1 MKDDLGERMKENYE
15 KRSRNYLTRRI
26 PVIIRIDGKCFS
38 SFCKRFEK
46 PYDKLLNDSL
56 NGVMQFL
63 CENIQGA
70 KFAERHSDE
79 ISILVTD
86 YDSIGTDCWFDYN
99 VQKMC
104 SVSASMATAEFCR
117 KLIYYSKEPWMF
129 GVDTGDE
136 DLNTDFLDFNEPWP
150 NFDSRCFNL
159 PENEIANYF
168 WWRMLD
174 AKRSSINMVAQCNFS
189 HKSLQGLSCDEMQEK
204 LWQEKQINWA
214 KLPQGQKI
222 GFICQKQKIM
232 KPIPKGPKKGE
243 MVERNIWTIEG
254 SPSSKTELDEKISLI
269 KFIQE
274 AV

>member
-15 KRSRNYLTRRI
+15 KRARNYLTRRI
-26 PVIIRIDGKCFS
+26 PVIIRVDGKSFHT
-38 SFCKRFEK
+38 FCKRFEK
-46 PYDKLLNDSL
+46 PYDTFLNDSL
-56 NGVMQFL
+56 NGVMKYL

-117 KLIYYSKEPWMF
+117 LLAKWAYH
-129 GVDTGDE
+129 GGTGE
-136 DLNTDFLDFNEPWP
+136 YRQMKIEWNEVWP

-159 PENEIANYF
+159 PDAEIANYY

-222 GFICQKQKIM
+222 GFVCMKDKVL
-232 KPIPKGPKKGE
+232 KPIPKGPKEGE
-243 MVERNIWTIEG
+243 MVERNIWSIKG
-254 SPSSKTELDEKISLI
+254 SPSSKTELDELINLI
-269 KFIQE
+269 KFTEQTEEI
-274 AV
+274 V